1 MFGPLMAGRQ
11 CSAARGVHWRTF
23 PAAFSMSNSSP
34 QRGALA
40 ALAGTIL
47 IWAYSWVVMKQAL
60 NWAGPFDFAA
70 LRYLFGALV
79 LFAALA
85 VSRQSLRPPPL
96 VATALIGLCQTA

>member
-1 MFGPLMAGRQ
+1 MPN
-11 CSAARGVHWRTF
+11 
-23 PAAFSMSNSSP
+23 PSP
-34 QRGALA
+34 QRGALG

-70 LRYLFGALV
+70 LRYLLGAVV
-79 LFAALA
+79 LFAALL

-96 VATALIGLCQTA
+96 LPTVLIGLCQTAAFQGLGQLSLIHI